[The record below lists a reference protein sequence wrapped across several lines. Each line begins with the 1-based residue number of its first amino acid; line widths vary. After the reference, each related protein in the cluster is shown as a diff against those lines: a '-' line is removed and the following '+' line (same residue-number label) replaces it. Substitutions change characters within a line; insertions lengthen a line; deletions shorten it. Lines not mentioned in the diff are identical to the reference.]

1 MKAEKLIR
9 SVIYMLTSS
18 GLELAIS
25 IAITIA
31 LAKFLNPLELGL
43 IMAAEAFVELFNFIF
58 RGGFRNSILKFAAQ
72 DNRSFQE
79 GLNSSATSALIIK
92 AVTLIPLGF
101 VINFISIKT
110 QNDNAILN
118 VILAYIALNSLDSI
132 SSVFGI
138 VRKALGQFKLMS
150 FIIAFNRILRL
161 AVIFFVLVYLHGDLN
176 MLLIAFLIEKL
187 ITTIVSALST
197 FKFMKLEY
205 NPSQIIP
212 MFKESFHY
220 GFLDSLEDVQSRID
234 RVMINS
240 AMGAEAVAFYSIPAK
255 LNRTTKITLKAF
267 TQVFLPILHENII
280 KDQESFK
287 NITKH
292 LSRFLALFGII
303 IFIGIFYYAQ
313 EILYFL
319 FGDKYAESVHIV
331 KYFGFIN
338 LFWFLEQTSELILM
352 SQGTHTNR
360 FVTLVSPVVLNIAL
374 NLVLI
379 PRYGIEGALYAA
391 MLTNFIKLSLFIRYT
406 HRYIELAKCSAIVIL
421 PLLLVFFLPIYYL
434 GILYFAYIVIAK
446 LVTKEDLD
454 IVIRALKLKSAK

>member
-1 MKAEKLIR
+1 MKAERLVR
-9 SVIYMLTSS
+9 SVLYMLTSS
-18 GLELAIS
+18 GFELAIS

-31 LAKFLNPLELGL
+31 LAKFLNPVELGL

-72 DNRSFQE
+72 DSRGFQE
-79 GLNSSATSALIIK
+79 GLSTAATSALVIK
-92 AVTLIPLGF
+92 ALTLIPLGF
-101 VINFISIKT
+101 LINFISIKT
-110 QNDNAILN
+110 QNDNAIVN
-118 VILAYIALNSLDSI
+118 VILAYIIISSLDSV

-138 VRKALGQFKLMS
+138 VRKAMGQFKLMS
-150 FIIAFNRILRL
+150 FIIAFNKVLRL
-161 AVIFFVLVYLHGDLN
+161 AVIFFVLLYLHGDLN
-176 MLLIAFLIEKL
+176 MLLIAFLIEK
-187 ITTIVSALST
+187 IVTTLVSALST
-197 FKFMKLEY
+197 FKFMRFEFDA
-205 NPSQIIP
+205 SQIKP
-212 MFKESFHY
+212 MFIESFHY

-240 AMGAEAVAFYSIPAK
+240 ALGAEAVAFYSIPAK

-313 EILYFL
+313 DILYFL

-331 KYFGFIN
+331 KYFAYIN

-352 SQGTHTNR
+352 SQGTHSNR
-360 FVTLVSPVVLNIAL
+360 FITLVSPVLLNIGL
-374 NLVLI
+374 NLVMI
-379 PRYGIEGALYAA
+379 PKFGIEGTLYAA
-391 MLTNFIKLSLFIRYT
+391 MLTNFIKLVLFIVYT
-406 HRYIELAKCSAIVIL
+406 HRYIELIRCIAIVIF
-421 PLLLVFFLPIYYL
+421 PLILVFFLPLHYL

-446 LVTKEDLD
+446 LVTREDLE
-454 IVIRALKLKSAK
+454 IVLKAIKLKS